1 MLYKNRKEE
10 VTEQIVA
17 LEWRQFQQVQNEG
30 GRADCQEDPET
41 FRIMRKSQ
49 FLVWTQEALDSYLE
63 DIREAEEKNWNLLT
77 EKYARMMKSTAPK
90 RYAELERWMPKR
102 REERIQIQEELIRRK
117 LQWEEEFAK
126 EYPNLAGR
134 GRLLYTSQDTSWAT
148 SFETYARGELATYS
162 DRTIELLK
170 EMYEQMVKKGE
181 NLSYRIM
188 ENMVAF
194 YGYQSLEQAEERY
207 K

>member
-1 MLYKNRKEE
+1 MCKNRKEE

-49 FLVWTQEALDSYLE
+49 FLAWTQEALDSYLE
-63 DIREAEEKNWNLLT
+63 DLREAEEKHWNLLT
-77 EKYARMMKSTAPK
+77 EKYARMMESTAPE
-90 RYAELERWMPKR
+90 RYAEFERWMPRRTEKR
-102 REERIQIQEELIRRK
+102 IWMQEELIRKK
-117 LQWEEEFAK
+117 LRWEEEFAK

-134 GRLLYTSQDTSWAT
+134 GRLLYTSQDTPWAT
-148 SFETYARGELATYS
+148 SFETYARGELGTYS

-170 EMYEQMVKKGE
+170 EMYGQMVKRGE
-181 NLSYRIM
+181 NLSYKIM
-188 ENMVAF
+188 ENMVGF
-194 YGYQSLEQAEERY
+194 YGYQSLEEAEERHM
-207 K
+207 

>member
-1 MLYKNRKEE
+1 MCKNRKEE

-49 FLVWTQEALDSYLE
+49 FLAWTQEALDSYLE
-63 DIREAEEKNWNLLT
+63 DLREAEEKHWNLLT
-77 EKYARMMKSTAPK
+77 EKYARMMESTAPK
-90 RYAELERWMPKR
+90 RYAKLERWMPRRTEKR
-102 REERIQIQEELIRRK
+102 IWMQEELIRKK
-117 LQWEEEFAK
+117 LRWEEEFAK

-134 GRLLYTSQDTSWAT
+134 GRLLYTSQDTPWAT
-148 SFETYARGELATYS
+148 SFETYARGELGTYS

-170 EMYEQMVKKGE
+170 EMYGQMVKKGE
-181 NLSYRIM
+181 NLSYKIM
-188 ENMVAF
+188 ENMVGF
-194 YGYQSLEQAEERY
+194 YGYQSLDEAEERHA
-207 K
+207 

>member
-1 MLYKNRKEE
+1 MCKNRKEE

-49 FLVWTQEALDSYLE
+49 FLAWTQEALDSYLE
-63 DIREAEEKNWNLLT
+63 DLREAEEKHWNLLT
-77 EKYARMMKSTAPK
+77 EKYARMMESTAPK
-90 RYAELERWMPKR
+90 RYAKLKRWMPRRTEKR
-102 REERIQIQEELIRRK
+102 IWMQEELIRKK
-117 LQWEEEFAK
+117 LRWEEEFAK

-134 GRLLYTSQDTSWAT
+134 GRLLYTSQDTPWAT
-148 SFETYARGELATYS
+148 SFETYARGELGTYS

-170 EMYEQMVKKGE
+170 EMYGQMVKKGE
-181 NLSYRIM
+181 NLSYKIM
-188 ENMVAF
+188 ENMVGF
-194 YGYQSLEQAEERY
+194 YGYQSLDEAEEQHA
-207 K
+207 

>member
-1 MLYKNRKEE
+1 MLCKNRKEE

-117 LQWEEEFAK
+117 LRWEEEFAK

-134 GRLLYTSQDTSWAT
+134 GRLLYTSQDTPWAT

-188 ENMVAF
+188 ENMVVF

>member
-102 REERIQIQEELIRRK
+102 RE
-117 LQWEEEFAK
+117 
-126 EYPNLAGR
+126 
-134 GRLLYTSQDTSWAT
+134 
-148 SFETYARGELATYS
+148 
-162 DRTIELLK
+162 
-170 EMYEQMVKKGE
+170 
-181 NLSYRIM
+181 
-188 ENMVAF
+188 
-194 YGYQSLEQAEERY
+194 
-207 K
+207 

>member
-1 MLYKNRKEE
+1 MLCKNRKEE

-134 GRLLYTSQDTSWAT
+134 GRLLYTSQDTPWAT

>member
-1 MLYKNRKEE
+1 MCKNRKEE

-49 FLVWTQEALDSYLE
+49 FLAWTQEALDSYLE
-63 DIREAEEKNWNLLT
+63 DLREAEEKHWNLLT
-77 EKYARMMKSTAPK
+77 EKYARMMESTAPK
-90 RYAELERWMPKR
+90 RYAKLERWMPRRTEKR
-102 REERIQIQEELIRRK
+102 IWMQEELIRKK
-117 LQWEEEFAK
+117 LRWEEEFAK

-134 GRLLYTSQDTSWAT
+134 GRLLYTSQDTPWAT
-148 SFETYARGELATYS
+148 SFETYARGELGTYS

-170 EMYEQMVKKGE
+170 EMYGQMVKKGE
-181 NLSYRIM
+181 NLSYKIM
-188 ENMVAF
+188 ENMVGF
-194 YGYQSLEQAEERY
+194 YGYQSLDEAEEQHA
-207 K
+207 

>member
-1 MLYKNRKEE
+1 MCKNRKEE

-49 FLVWTQEALDSYLE
+49 FLAWTQEALDSYLE
-63 DIREAEEKNWNLLT
+63 DLREAEEKHWNLLT
-77 EKYARMMKSTAPK
+77 EKYARMMESTASK
-90 RYAELERWMPKR
+90 RYAKLERWMPKR
-102 REERIQIQEELIRRK
+102 TEKRILMQEELIRTK
-117 LQWEEEFAK
+117 LRWEEEFAK

-134 GRLLYTSQDTSWAT
+134 GRLLYTSQDTPWAT
-148 SFETYARGELATYS
+148 SFETYARGELGTYS

-170 EMYEQMVKKGE
+170 EMYGQMVKKGE
-181 NLSYRIM
+181 NLSYKIM
-188 ENMVAF
+188 ENMVGF
-194 YGYQSLEQAEERY
+194 YGYQSLDEAEEQHA
-207 K
+207 

>member
-1 MLYKNRKEE
+1 MCKNRKEE

-49 FLVWTQEALDSYLE
+49 FLAWTQEALDSYLE
-63 DIREAEEKNWNLLT
+63 DLREAEEKHWNLLT
-77 EKYARMMKSTAPK
+77 EKYARMMESTAPK
-90 RYAELERWMPKR
+90 RYAKLERWMPKR
-102 REERIQIQEELIRRK
+102 TEKRILMQEELIRKK
-117 LQWEEEFAK
+117 LRWEEEFAK

-134 GRLLYTSQDTSWAT
+134 GRLLYTSQDTPWAT
-148 SFETYARGELATYS
+148 SFETYARGELGTYS

-170 EMYEQMVKKGE
+170 EMYGQMVKKGE
-181 NLSYRIM
+181 NLSYKIM
-188 ENMVAF
+188 ENMVGF
-194 YGYQSLEQAEERY
+194 YGYQSLDEAEEQHA
-207 K
+207 